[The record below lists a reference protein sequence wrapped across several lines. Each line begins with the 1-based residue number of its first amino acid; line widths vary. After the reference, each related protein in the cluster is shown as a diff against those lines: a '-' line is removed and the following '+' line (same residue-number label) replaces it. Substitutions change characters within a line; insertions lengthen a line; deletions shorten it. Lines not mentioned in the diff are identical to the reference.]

1 MTSFLMIAVLMT
13 LAALAFILPPLVKK
27 QEQAGGAGRDE
38 VNLMV
43 LRDQMGEL
51 DADLAAGRIAPAE
64 HAVARRDLEL
74 RVLDDVRPVTQ
85 LAAAPPQRR
94 VAIAVGLAVPLL
106 AGALYTLVGT
116 PNGLNPAWREAAP
129 DQSHDVSQ
137 EQLGNMVDGLARKLQ
152 AKPDDVEGWTTLAHS
167 YETLGRFGDAS
178 KAYAHLI
185 DKMPDSAEL
194 LADYADALGMAQGKT
209 LKGEPEKLIARALAL
224 DPKHLKA
231 LSLAGSAAFEQ
242 KDYALAITQWQ
253 KVVALVPPDSEQARN
268 AASGIAEASSLSGK
282 PVPAMP
288 APAAAAPISAAANAP
303 GAVALAPLKGSVEL
317 DPALRAGLA
326 DTDTVF
332 IFARAAQGARFP
344 LAAMRV
350 QVKDL
355 PAQFMLDDSTS
366 VMSDAKLS
374 SVPMVVVGA
383 RISKSGSATP
393 ASGDLEGFSA
403 PVSNSSQGVVVRIAA
418 RCP

>member
-1 MTSFLMIAVLMT
+1 
-13 LAALAFILPPLVKK
+13 
-27 QEQAGGAGRDE
+27 
-38 VNLMV
+38 
-43 LRDQMGEL
+43 MGEL
-51 DADLAAGRIAPAE
+51 DADLAGGRIAPAE
-64 HAVARRDLEL
+64 HATARRDLEL
-74 RVLDDVRPVTQ
+74 RVLDDVRPVAA
-85 LAAAPPQRR
+85 LAASPPQRR
-94 VAIAVGLAVPLL
+94 VAMALGLAVPLL

-116 PNGLNPAWREAAP
+116 PNGLNPAWREALP

-152 AKPDDVEGWTTLAHS
+152 SKPDDVEGWTTLAHS

-178 KAYAHLI
+178 KAYAHLVE
-185 DKMPDSAEL
+185 KMPDSAEL

-209 LKGEPEKLIARALAL
+209 LKGEPEKLIARALAIE
-224 DPKHLKA
+224 PKHLKA

-242 KDYALAITQWQ
+242 KYYALAITQWQ
-253 KVVALVPPDSEQARN
+253 KIIALVPPESEQARN

-282 PVPAMP
+282 PLPAMP
-288 APAAAAPISAAANAP
+288 APATAPPVAAANAP
-303 GAVALAPLKGSVEL
+303 AANLAPLKGSVEL
-317 DPALRAGLA
+317 DPALRAGLS

-403 PVSNSSQGVVVRIAA
+403 AVSNSSQGVVVRIAA
-418 RCP
+418 RRP